1 MNITVFSPTFVPTLG
16 GAEIALYNILNKLS
30 EYDDVE
36 LHLFLSYTAKMLF
49 DRKNVKVN
57 YNVHSLPPK
66 FIYLSLKN
74 RWLASYYFQ
83 SYYNALF
90 GKIKTDIVWFNM
102 FFPLA
107 AGIKDYFL
115 KKNIPF
121 LIAGRGVDIQ
131 KEPRVDYGYRLNPR
145 YEKQIVQ
152 IINQATMAISISKSI
167 KNEFASLGMPTDK
180 IAVIPN
186 AIDIERFR
194 SIEPAD
200 LQKELGINPELK
212 VLITVGRYTPKKG
225 FEYIPAI
232 IKELVKVRTDF
243 IWLIV
248 GKGIRGKLSV
258 DSDISRYIKFVT
270 RYTTPEN
277 NSFYLPGNKLVA
289 VYKASNVFVF
299 PTIIEG
305 LGNVTLEAMAAGLPV
320 IISDVPGCYDII
332 TNNHD
337 GILVD
342 TGNTK
347 KFADEIN
354 NLLQNK
360 EKSNKFINAAYKT
373 VGQYST
379 NNIIN
384 KYYNLFKKTAPQ
396 KNSHR

>member
-1 MNITVFSPTFVPTLG
+1 LG

-36 LHLFLSYTAKMLF
+36 LHLFLPYAAKTLF
-49 DRKNVKVN
+49 DRRNIKVN
-57 YNVHSLPPK
+57 YHVHSLPPK

-74 RWLASYYFQ
+74 RRLASYYFQ
-83 SYYNALF
+83 SYHNALF
-90 GKIKTDIVWFNM
+90 RKIKTDIAWFNM

-107 AGIKDYFL
+107 TGIKDYFL

-121 LIAGRGVDIQ
+121 VIAGRGVDIQ
-131 KEPRVDYGYRLNPR
+131 KEPSVGYGYRLDPK
-145 YEKQIVQ
+145 YERQIVQ
-152 IINQATMAISISKSI
+152 IISQATMAISISKSI
-167 KNEFASLGMPTDK
+167 KDEFASLGMPTDK

-186 AIDIERFR
+186 VIDIERFR
-194 SIEPAD
+194 TVEPAN
-200 LQKELGINPELK
+200 LQKEHGINPKLK

-243 IWLIV
+243 IWLII
-248 GKGIRGKLSV
+248 GKGIQEKLSI
-258 DSDISRYIKFVT
+258 DSDISRYIKFIT
-270 RYTTPEN
+270 NYTTPDD

-289 VYKASNVFVF
+289 VYKASDVFVF
-299 PTIIEG
+299 PTVIEG

-342 TGNTK
+342 AGNTK
-347 KFADEIN
+347 KFAYEIN
-354 NLLQNK
+354 NLLQN
-360 EKSNKFINAAYKT
+360 EDKSGKLVNAAYKT
-373 VGQYST
+373 VGQYSAD
-379 NNIIN
+379 NVIN
-384 KYYNLFKKTAPQ
+384 KYYELFKETPLQ
-396 KNSHR
+396 KSSHR